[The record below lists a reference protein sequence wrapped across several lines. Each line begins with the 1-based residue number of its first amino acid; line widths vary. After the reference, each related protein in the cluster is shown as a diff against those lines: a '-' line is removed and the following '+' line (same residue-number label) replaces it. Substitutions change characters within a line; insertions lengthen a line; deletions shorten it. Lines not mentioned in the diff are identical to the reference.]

1 MELREYHK
9 SMTDLHVGCEAPTA
23 YFIPYGSAET
33 CRSDHR
39 GESECVRSLCGTWRF
54 FFSPSLAAEGGV
66 ERLGHRD
73 DLNFGSISVPMSWQ
87 FDLEKGYDTPDYI
100 NKKYPFPVDPPRVP
114 EENPVG
120 VYEREFFLGEDCAGK
135 SVYLTFEGVDSCF
148 YLFVN
153 GEFTAYSQVSHCIS
167 EADITER
174 LVRGVN
180 RLRVVV
186 LKWCEGSYLEDQDKF
201 RLSGIFREVY
211 LKIRPRVHLADADL
225 LAVPDEGLVG
235 GRLSVS
241 LTLTGRA
248 EVAYTL
254 LGPNGQEEAAG
265 VCGEEQTSFAIS
277 LDRVALWSDESPTL
291 YWLELVCNGEYIRF
305 PVGFRR
311 VEIRDGIVWING
323 AKVKAKGVNRHDS
336 DPRLGNTAPYDRML
350 RELLIL
356 KANHIN
362 LLRTAHYPNDPR
374 LPGLCDRLGIYVC
387 AECDMETHGLQLVG
401 NWSLLTDDPAWEG
414 EYLDRA
420 VRMFERDKNHPCVVM
435 WSVGNESGTG
445 CNFRKVYEY
454 LHSRRSDC
462 IVHSEGSSRAYMER
476 YRKGELDSPMCPYT
490 DIESRMYP
498 SPKICW
504 EDYLSP
510 TSPSDRPFFLCE
522 YSHAMGNGPGDLAD
536 YWKLIYAQDS
546 FFGGCVWELCDHAV
560 ATGSA
565 RYAHP
570 IYRYGGDFGEPLHND
585 NYCVDGLLYP
595 DRREHIGMKELKQVI
610 KPFTATCRTEADGG
624 LTVTVRSRRYF
635 TDLSDHDLYCFL
647 RKNGKTVAECRFPC
661 LAVPAQGER
670 EYRLPFGLPPCGEA
684 DRLWL
689 DLSLRTNRSYEW
701 ADAGSESGWE
711 QLFLHRESGQP
722 HRLRAD
728 GQLTVERDGTRL
740 RVVGEKTAY
749 TFDCASGLLCSVTDN
764 GSELLAG
771 PLTPVIWRAPI
782 DNDRRQV
789 EKIKSAGFEAAKVYC
804 RGFGP
809 REVTAGSEGVTLV
822 GDFVIGESGALPIVT
837 FTVRYKVLGN
847 EGLTLTVKAHVRE
860 GLPPLPRF
868 GFEVRMPEGFER
880 FVYCGNGPYEA
891 YVDKHRASRFGVYE
905 TTVTEHFEHYLKPQ
919 ENMAHSE
926 TLWATVGAAAGQG
939 LLLAAV
945 DRPFSVNCSHYDIRA
960 VTAAKHDDEL
970 AETKETVLYLDYR
983 QNGIGSNSCG
993 PELAPEYRFSEREFT
1008 FRARIKPTATTDST
1022 PWNEVFGE

>member
-435 WSVGNESGTG
+435 WSVGNESGVG
-445 CNFRKVYEY
+445 QNHVRMSEY
-454 LHSRRSDC
+454 FHSRMPNA
-462 IVHSEGSSRAYMER
+462 IVHSEDACSNHARLYFRAETEEER
-476 YRKGELDSPMCPYT
+476 AKIECDYV

-498 SPKICW
+498 RVDECLDIYVNNPHITKP
-504 EDYLSP
+504 L
-510 TSPSDRPFFLCE
+510 FLCE
-522 YSHAMGNGPGDLAD
+522 YCHAMGNGPGDLER
-536 YWKLIYAQDS
+536 YWKEIYSHDS

-624 LTVTVRSRRYF
+624 LTVT
-635 TDLSDHDLYCFL
+635 
-647 RKNGKTVAECRFPC
+647 
-661 LAVPAQGER
+661 
-670 EYRLPFGLPPCGEA
+670 
-684 DRLWL
+684 
-689 DLSLRTNRSYEW
+689 
-701 ADAGSESGWE
+701 
-711 QLFLHRESGQP
+711 
-722 HRLRAD
+722 
-728 GQLTVERDGTRL
+728 
-740 RVVGEKTAY
+740 
-749 TFDCASGLLCSVTDN
+749 
-764 GSELLAG
+764 
-771 PLTPVIWRAPI
+771 
-782 DNDRRQV
+782 
-789 EKIKSAGFEAAKVYC
+789 
-804 RGFGP
+804 
-809 REVTAGSEGVTLV
+809 
-822 GDFVIGESGALPIVT
+822 
-837 FTVRYKVLGN
+837 
-847 EGLTLTVKAHVRE
+847 
-860 GLPPLPRF
+860 
-868 GFEVRMPEGFER
+868 
-880 FVYCGNGPYEA
+880 
-891 YVDKHRASRFGVYE
+891 
-905 TTVTEHFEHYLKPQ
+905 
-919 ENMAHSE
+919 
-926 TLWATVGAAAGQG
+926 
-939 LLLAAV
+939 
-945 DRPFSVNCSHYDIRA
+945 
-960 VTAAKHDDEL
+960 
-970 AETKETVLYLDYR
+970 
-983 QNGIGSNSCG
+983 
-993 PELAPEYRFSEREFT
+993 
-1008 FRARIKPTATTDST
+1008 
-1022 PWNEVFGE
+1022 